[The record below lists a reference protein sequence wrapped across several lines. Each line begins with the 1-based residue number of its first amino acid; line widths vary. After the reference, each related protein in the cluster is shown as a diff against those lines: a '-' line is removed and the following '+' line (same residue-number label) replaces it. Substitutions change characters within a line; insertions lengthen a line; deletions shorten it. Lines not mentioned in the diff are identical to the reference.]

1 MADDTAN
8 PTSARL
14 ADSSYH
20 SPYTRAG
27 APRPHPNTD
36 PYAALRG
43 RALSTLEAM
52 GFDPNTMIEHGVL
65 WAEHQDPFGHVMQGQ
80 YMSFLG
86 ACFWR
91 VMESYDEFLSKEECD
106 DMIQAKTVIP
116 VVRRYELDIRR
127 QVKYPDSLIAA
138 YRQDRIEPTRNHGTT
153 VLFSLK
159 QQAIVAQVRGSTTY
173 IDAKTGRPVDI
184 RTLGGCFPALYEGFT
199 KKSERANQLKEK
211 WDKDH
216 PKSSKTTQAKI

>member
-1 MADDTAN
+1 MAAHDDAAR
-8 PTSARL
+8 PASARL
-14 ADSSYH
+14 ADSAYH
-20 SPYTRAG
+20 SPYARSG

-52 GFDPNTMIEHGVL
+52 GFDANTMVEHGVL

-80 YMSFLG
+80 YMAFLG

-106 DMIQAKTVIP
+106 GMIHARTVIP

-127 QVKYPDSLIAA
+127 QVKYPDS
-138 YRQDRIEPTRNHGTT
+138 DRIEPTRNHGTT

-173 IDAKTGRPVDI
+173 VDAKTGRPVDI
-184 RTLGGCFPALYEGFT
+184 RTLGGGFPAFYQGFT

-211 WDKDH
+211 WEKEH
-216 PKSSKTTQAKI
+216 PRSSKSTESKI